1 MAEAM
6 ARKYGSDVINPASAG
21 LSAVAVSYPLTK
33 SILLEKNVDPGI
45 HIPRRFTDMKLKN
58 FDLIVNMSGETLPM
72 DAGVPVEV
80 WEIEDPFGRT
90 EETFRKVRDEI
101 EMRVMHLIL
110 RIRTQKFDSQAVV
123 SRQ

>member
-1 MAEAM
+1 M
-6 ARKYGSDVINPASAG
+6 ARKYGWDVINPASAG
-21 LSAVAVSYPLTK
+21 LSPVAASYPLTK
-33 SILLEKNVDPGI
+33 SILLEKNVDPGV
-45 HIPRRFTDMKLKN
+45 HIPRRFTDMKLRH
-58 FDLIVNMSGETLPM
+58 FDLIVNMSGEALPVNE
-72 DAGVPVEV
+72 GVPVEV
-80 WEIEDPFGRT
+80 WDVEDPFGRT

>member
-1 MAEAM
+1 
-6 ARKYGSDVINPASAG
+6 
-21 LSAVAVSYPLTK
+21 
-33 SILLEKNVDPGI
+33 
-45 HIPRRFTDMKLKN
+45 
-58 FDLIVNMSGETLPM
+58 M